1 MSVKKNVDDGSTHV
15 NVVLDKEA
23 NNTLTRSSKLN
34 DRSKRKEASK
44 RLSHHLQL
52 FGEDWQSEKPLSEC

>member
-1 MSVKKNVDDGSTHV
+1 MSEKRKGGDGGTHV

-23 NNTLTRSSKLN
+23 NNTLTRSSQRN
-34 DRSKRKEASK
+34 DRSKRREASK

-52 FGEDWQSEKPLSEC
+52 FGEDWQSEKPLSDC